1 MANIR
6 HTSLSLSVSLLRP
19 ARYHVS
25 MKAFFLLILLASM
38 GLVLASC
45 ESDLPPDP
53 NAPNAQDRLGRGLS
67 GHGTIT
73 PPDPQDS
80 ALSPDN
86 SHGGN

>member
-1 MANIR
+1 
-6 HTSLSLSVSLLRP
+6 
-19 ARYHVS
+19 

-53 NAPNAQDRLGRGLS
+53 NAPNAQNKLGRGLS

-73 PPDPQDS
+73 PPDNQGGP
-80 ALSPDN
+80 LSPDN
-86 SHGGN
+86 SNGGN